1 MAPQFLWLQLKN
13 ELFLLNWSKMEV
25 NMLPEKQK
33 EAYTKFYN
41 STNDNKILDP
51 KTTVM
56 IQLASSFA
64 IACYP

>member
-1 MAPQFLWLQLKN
+1 
-13 ELFLLNWSKMEV
+13 
-25 NMLPEKQK
+25 MLPEKQK
-33 EAYTKFYN
+33 KTYTAFYD
-41 STNDNKILDP
+41 STVENDLLDD